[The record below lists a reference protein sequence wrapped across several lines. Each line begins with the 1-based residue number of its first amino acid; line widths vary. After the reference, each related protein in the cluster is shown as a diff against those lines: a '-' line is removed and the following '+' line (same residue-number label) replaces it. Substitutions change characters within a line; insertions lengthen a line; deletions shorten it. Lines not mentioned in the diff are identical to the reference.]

1 MIYNNFHHKIGE
13 LKPLIVIDKLNNY
26 INNHNI
32 EDINYNIASFI
43 VNNIESVP
51 NYNITE
57 LSKLCFV
64 SQATVSRFIKK
75 LGYVDYNAFKE
86 ECLLYIE
93 QVKNNIDNNY
103 TDINLLSQDL
113 KLFYSK
119 IDYIDIN
126 NVASTINSYD
136 KVYISGLNYCYLMA
150 QYFQMECHPF
160 GKIVKVIEDNEEIQN
175 ISSDSLLL
183 IFTTS
188 GNFFN
193 GNRIIKEYIRNCKG
207 EKLVISIQDLDN
219 KTKKLFNKHLIL
231 DIDIGVKNSR
241 YVMMALLDNIIEE
254 LKNAR

>member
-1 MIYNNFHHKIGE
+1 M
-13 LKPLIVIDKLNNY
+13 IVIDKLNNY
-26 INNHNI
+26 INNHNSK
-32 EDINYNIASFI
+32 DINYNIASFI
-43 VNNIESVP
+43 VNNIESAP
-51 NYNITE
+51 YYNITE

-75 LGYVDYNAFKE
+75 LGYIDYNAFKE
-86 ECLLYIE
+86 ECLIYIE

-113 KLFYSK
+113 KLLYSK
-119 IDYIDIN
+119 IDYIGIKN
-126 NVASTINSYD
+126 IASIINSYD
-136 KVYISGLNYCYLMA
+136 KIYISGLNYCYLMA

-160 GKIVKVIEDNEEIQN
+160 GKIVKVIEDNEEIQD
-175 ISSDSLLL
+175 IGSDSLLL

-188 GNFFN
+188 GNYFN
-193 GNRIIKEYIRNCKG
+193 RDRIIKEYIRNCKCK
-207 EKLVISIQDLDN
+207 KLVISIRNLEN
-219 KTKKLFNKHLIL
+219 GIRKLFNKHLIL